1 MLCIDSVKD
10 HAYTPKFLFP
20 TILPCF
26 FPYFQALRSKQLNA
40 HWEECELVNYQY
52 YMLWTEHIIFSGRNW
67 QSTQVSAKLSNT
79 FTHLLRA
86 NRSPLTMRY
95 PFYCLEVSVQ
105 SISSPQSSK
114 SSILGSSRPETW
126 PNRKPILLYVSYF
139 YRSLIVTTTHFRATS
154 PYTNTHCVFYS
165 SQTSSAY
172 YSLCLTC

>member
-1 MLCIDSVKD
+1 MPTL
-10 HAYTPKFLFP
+10 LFP

-26 FPYFQALRSKQLNA
+26 SPIFKQLRSKQLNS

-67 QSTQVSAKLSNT
+67 QSTQVSAKLINT

-86 NRSPLTMRY
+86 HRSPLTMRY
-95 PFYCLEVSVQ
+95 PFYCREVSVQ
-105 SISSPQSSK
+105 SVSSPQRVNPPFSAV
-114 SSILGSSRPETW
+114 REPETW
-126 PNRKPILLYVSYF
+126 PNRKPILSYVSYF
-139 YRSLIVTTTHFRATS
+139 CRSLIVTTTHFRATS
-154 PYTNTHCVFYS
+154 PYTNTHCVLYS